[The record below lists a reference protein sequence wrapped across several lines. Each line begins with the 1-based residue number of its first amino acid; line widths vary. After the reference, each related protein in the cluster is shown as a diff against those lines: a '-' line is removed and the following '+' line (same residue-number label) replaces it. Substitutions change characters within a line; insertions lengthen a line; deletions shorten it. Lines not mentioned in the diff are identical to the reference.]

1 MRSEKTTA
9 RVVGI
14 LFIVATGFAVIGD
27 RLLRPIRDAD
37 DYLVDLAGDESR
49 VILGV
54 LSEVTLALAV
64 IAIAA
69 LLFPILKRQDEG
81 MAANYVGVRVL
92 EGAIIAVGGLSSLVL
107 LSISQDHSGTET
119 PDGTLEPLGAA
130 FLAVREW
137 TDVLRSDDRLRRE
150 RPDPLPLAVS
160 VGDRAPMVVDLG
172 LRGRH
177 AALGRRHPGHVG
189 RERDIDDINRA
200 HPAHRAERDGAG
212 GLAHPPR
219 LRLARP
225 GDADGLRST
234 TRRVRPVTAGGW
246 SSRGAGR

>member
-92 EGAIIAVGGLSSLVL
+92 EGAIIVVGGLSSLVL

-137 TDVLRSDDRLRRE
+137 TDVLGPTIVFAVSALILYRLLYQSETVPRWLSIWGFVGGLLLLVAGILGMWGE
-150 RPDPLPLAVS
+150 SATSTTSIVLTAPIGLNEMVLAVWLILRGFDS
-160 VGDRAPMVVDLG
+160 PGQAAPMD
-172 LRGRH
+172 
-177 AALGRRHPGHVG
+177 
-189 RERDIDDINRA
+189 
-200 HPAHRAERDGAG
+200 
-212 GLAHPPR
+212 
-219 LRLARP
+219 
-225 GDADGLRST
+225 S
-234 TRRVRPVTAGGW
+234 VRPPAESVP
-246 SSRGAGR
+246 